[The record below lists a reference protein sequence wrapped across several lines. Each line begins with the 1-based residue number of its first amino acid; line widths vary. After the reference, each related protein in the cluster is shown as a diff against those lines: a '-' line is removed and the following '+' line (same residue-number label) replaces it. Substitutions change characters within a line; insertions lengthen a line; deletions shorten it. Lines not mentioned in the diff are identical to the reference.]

1 MTCLKN
7 KLAAPGAATELDIRY
22 PQGAEVFPEKPLS
35 IVFHEGVRPWVVR
48 TAVG

>member
-22 PQGAEVFPEKPLS
+22 PLGAERFPDTPLA
-35 IVFHEGVRPWVVR
+35 IVFHEGVKPWVVR